1 MPRLYNMAVRT
12 LAKHFLALFLLL
24 SVCAPYVHAA
34 VEMGEH
40 EECSMEMCKRTG
52 KCCCR
57 QNNVGKPH
65 WSAQD
70 ACHPGATWLPGTSAS
85 PVAMLS
91 ISTALI
97 GLTPV
102 AADPVAPSVVIV
114 PAALLARVG
123 YQRPPPRSF

>member
-12 LAKHFLALFLLL
+12 LAKYFLALFLLL

-40 EECSMEMCKRTG
+40 EPCSMEMCKRTG

-57 QNNVGKPH
+57 QNNAGKPH

-70 ACHPGATWLPGTSAS
+70 VCHSGCSQAPGRFSSPAAVLSAGKS
-85 PVAMLS
+85 FVSFTPVAMDSAVL
-91 ISTALI
+91 
-97 GLTPV
+97 PE
-102 AADPVAPSVVIV
+102 VIV
-114 PAALLARVG
+114 PAAFRSIVRF
-123 YQRPPPRSF
+123 QRPPPRSV